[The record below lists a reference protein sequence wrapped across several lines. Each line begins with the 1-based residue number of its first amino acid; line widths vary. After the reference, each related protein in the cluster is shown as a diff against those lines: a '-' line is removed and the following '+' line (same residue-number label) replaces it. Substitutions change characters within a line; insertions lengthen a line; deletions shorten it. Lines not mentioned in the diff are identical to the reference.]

1 MANPR
6 RRRKTVR
13 TETYGKGSVFQD
25 KRGVWWY
32 QPPPRDGKRL
42 TRIRADSE
50 QGAKLAQRDHL
61 AKLEAQIAVT
71 GIPTVSE
78 WFDFW
83 FREHVAPGLKPKT
96 LEGYRYLI
104 GHYITPAIGRL
115 RLDTV
120 SSDQLIV
127 LQNQLRKHLS
137 VRTVARIHELLD
149 RAFKKAVVSRKL
161 AYNPMDAIERP
172 RVPRSKQASFTAQ
185 EVAAI
190 RREIAGARLELLFDL
205 GLLQGLRRGE
215 LLGLLISEYDA
226 VRGTILVTGQVQT
239 IKADDAAPARTGR
252 HSSPK
257 SEAGKREVPLTPR
270 QQQLVSSHLARLQ
283 EERRQAGL
291 DWKEHGLL
299 FPSEKGTPILP
310 RNLYR
315 HYQELLIRAGVRAS
329 EAPAEKK
336 AGVAGP
342 KPTRRVA
349 IGKSISLHRM
359 RHTAASRLDSVKATP
374 NVRKAI
380 LGHEPGDVSESY
392 VHPDLS
398 ELRAALIDS
407 EVTMLREAA

>member
-1 MANPR
+1 MGNPR
-6 RRRKTVR
+6 KRRKPRSLR
-13 TETYGKGSVFQD
+13 TETYGKGSVYQD
-25 KRGVWWY
+25 KRGTWWY

-42 TRIRADSE
+42 ARVRADSE
-50 QGAKLAQRDHL
+50 PGAKLAQRDHL

-71 GIPTVSE
+71 GIPSVAE

-120 SSDQLIV
+120 NSDQLIV

-137 VRTVARIHELLD
+137 ARTVARIHELLD

-161 AYNPMDAIERP
+161 VYNPMDAIERP
-172 RVPRSKQASFTAQ
+172 RVPRSKQTGFTPQ

-190 RREIAGARLELLFDL
+190 RRAISGTRLELLYDL
-205 GLLQGLRRGE
+205 GLLQGFRRGE

-226 VRGTILVTGQVQT
+226 TRGTILVTGQVQT
-239 IKADDAAPARTGR
+239 IDRATVR

-270 QQQLVSSHLARLQ
+270 QQQLVQEHLARLRD
-283 EERRQAGL
+283 ERRRTGL
-291 DWKEHGLL
+291 DWHEHGLL
-299 FPSEKGTPILP
+299 FPSEHGTPMLP

-315 HYQELLIRAGVRAS
+315 HYQEMLIRAGVRAS
-329 EAPAEKK
+329 EAPATKA
-336 AGVAGP
+336 AGVSGP
-342 KPTRRVA
+342 KPKRRVA
-349 IGKSISLHRM
+349 TGKSIPLHRM

-392 VHPDLS
+392 VHPALS

-407 EVTMLREAA
+407 ELEMLRHAA

>member
-1 MANPR
+1 M
-6 RRRKTVR
+6 
-13 TETYGKGSVFQD
+13 
-25 KRGVWWY
+25 
-32 QPPPRDGKRL
+32 
-42 TRIRADSE
+42 
-50 QGAKLAQRDHL
+50 
-61 AKLEAQIAVT
+61 T
-71 GIPTVSE
+71 GIPLVAE

-104 GHYITPAIGRL
+104 GHYITPAIGKL

-120 SSDQLIV
+120 TSDQLIV

-137 VRTVARIHELLD
+137 ARTVARIHELLD

-161 AYNPMDAIERP
+161 VYNPMDAIERP
-172 RVPRSKQASFTAQ
+172 RVPRSKQVGFTAS

-190 RREIAGARLELLFDL
+190 RKEIAGTRLELLFDL
-205 GLLQGLRRGE
+205 GLLQGFRRGE
-215 LLGLLISEYDA
+215 LLGLLITEYSA
-226 VRGTILVTGQVQT
+226 ARGTILVTGQVQT
-239 IKADDAAPARTGR
+239 IDRMTQR

-270 QQQLVSSHLARLQ
+270 QQRLVQEQLGRLQ
-283 EERRQAGL
+283 EERRQAGVE
-291 DWKEHGLL
+291 WKEHGLL
-299 FPSEKGTPILP
+299 FPSEKGTPMLP

-329 EAPAEKK
+329 EAPKAKA
-336 AGVAGP
+336 AGVSGP
-342 KPTRRVA
+342 KPKRRIA
-349 IGKSISLHRM
+349 TGASISLHRM

-392 VHPDLS
+392 VHPALS
-398 ELRAALIDS
+398 ELRVALIDS
-407 EVTMLREAA
+407 EQEMLRHAA